1 MVGPDLQVRFPTD
14 LSDEEYVSQ
23 RAWNDATA
31 PDCRWCGPDK
41 CKLAP
46 PGFYAR
52 VKPPGTRIRRF
63 RCKRNGRTVSALP
76 DCFNARMPGSLE
88 ALEAAAREAARAA
101 SWNAA
106 VEKLRPPGQGRP
118 ASAERWLKRRV
129 QWVSGLLVAV
139 KGLAPERFT
148 GVEPTLAGFGPQLE
162 SDSVLRG
169 LRQVA
174 AKHLRNLPAPV
185 GFRQAGGVSAAVR
198 KAGAGPNKQFTGL
211 PPPGAIAW
219 IRGNRPSGR
228 YWRPRHHARRRQR
241 PAK

>member
-1 MVGPDLQVRFPTD
+1 MLASGPGTTQ
-14 LSDEEYVSQ
+14 
-23 RAWNDATA
+23 TA

-118 ASAERWLKRRV
+118 GSAERWLKRRV

-148 GVEPTLAGFGPQLE
+148 GVEPTLAGIRAAAGERQRAAGAAASGGKAPPE
-162 SDSVLRG
+162 S
-169 LRQVA
+169 
-174 AKHLRNLPAPV
+174 V
-185 GFRQAGGVSAAVR
+185 GSGGFPAGGRGECGREKSR
-198 KAGAGPNKQFTGL
+198 GGAK
-211 PPPGAIAW
+211 
-219 IRGNRPSGR
+219 
-228 YWRPRHHARRRQR
+228 
-241 PAK
+241 